1 MQVRASV
8 TRWEGAES
16 AQEKPGL
23 QRDDAPS
30 GDFGSVTIGLY
41 CHAVKL
47 VLFNRDW
54 SFHSFGNSV
63 SGVWF
68 GREFPYF

>member
-1 MQVRASV
+1 MNRKRTSQDKMQVRASV

-30 GDFGSVTIGLY
+30 GDFG
-41 CHAVKL
+41 
-47 VLFNRDW
+47 
-54 SFHSFGNSV
+54 
-63 SGVWF
+63 
-68 GREFPYF
+68 